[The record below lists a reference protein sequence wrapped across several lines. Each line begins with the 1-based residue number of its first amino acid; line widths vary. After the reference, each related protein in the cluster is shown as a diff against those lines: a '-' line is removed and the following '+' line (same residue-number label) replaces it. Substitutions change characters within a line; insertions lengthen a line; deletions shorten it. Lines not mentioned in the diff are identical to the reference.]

1 MINSIKHSLFA
12 MTALVMLG
20 FCALV
25 YSPTLVHADSKITDE
40 PLLVHIS
47 TNDSAAVEM
56 ALMFASNMLNQ
67 GKTVTAFLD
76 VKGVVVAMKNPP
88 SELTPFTQK
97 VRDFLNE
104 GGRVIVCGHCMGASG
119 FKPNDLLPGTE
130 VGNPGKMSRLF
141 SGHMAII
148 SY

>member
-1 MINSIKHSLFA
+1 MI
-12 MTALVMLG
+12 ALVMLG
-20 FCALV
+20 IGALV

-40 PLLVHIS
+40 SLMVHIS

-67 GKTVTAFLD
+67 GKDVVVFLD

-88 SELTPFTQK
+88 SELTSFTQK

-104 GGRVIVCGHCMGASG
+104 GGRMIVCGHCMGASG
-119 FKPNDLLPGTE
+119 FKPVDLLPGTE

-141 SGHMAII
+141 SGPMAII